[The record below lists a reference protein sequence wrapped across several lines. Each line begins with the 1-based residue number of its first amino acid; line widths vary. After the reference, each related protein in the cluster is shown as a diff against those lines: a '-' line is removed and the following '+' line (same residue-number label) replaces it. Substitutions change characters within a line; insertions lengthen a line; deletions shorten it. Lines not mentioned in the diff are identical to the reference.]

1 MIVGVAQFEK
11 LFRKAASL
19 DVDKNDL
26 KRLSDFVVRKLAD
39 MLIVAKASAKQNDR
53 DVIFLYDLPITKGL
67 QETIHE
73 FKKLEEEIEL
83 KPILNELAKLP
94 DYDVVLS
101 VDVEDRLPEI
111 VGSLIIALAKT
122 MKIIDPNL
130 KNPQTEHWE
139 KAEAIFNMLL

>member
-1 MIVGVAQFEK
+1 MIIGVAQFEK

-26 KRLSDFVVRKLAD
+26 KRMSDFIVRKLAD
-39 MLIVAKASAKQNDR
+39 MLIVAKAAAKQNDR

-67 QETIHE
+67 QETIQE

-101 VDVEDRLPEI
+101 VDVEERLPEI
-111 VGSLIIALAKT
+111 VGALIIALART
-122 MKIIDPNL
+122 MKVIDPGL
-130 KNPQTEHWE
+130 KNPQTEHWDR
-139 KAEAIFNMLL
+139 AEEIFNLLL

>member
-1 MIVGVAQFEK
+1 MIIGVAQFEK

-26 KRLSDFVVRKLAD
+26 KRMSDFIVRKLAD
-39 MLIVAKASAKQNDR
+39 MLIVAKAAAKQNDR

-67 QETIHE
+67 QETIQE

-101 VDVEDRLPEI
+101 VDVEERLPEI
-111 VGSLIIALAKT
+111 VGALIIALART
-122 MKIIDPNL
+122 MKVIDPGL
-130 KNPQTEHWE
+130 KNPQTEHWDR
-139 KAEAIFNMLL
+139 AEEIFNMLL

>member
-19 DVDKNDL
+19 NVDKNDL

-83 KPILNELAKLP
+83 KPILIELAKLP

-101 VDVEDRLPEI
+101 VEVEERLPEI

-122 MKIIDPNL
+122 MKIIEPDL

>member
-1 MIVGVAQFEK
+1 MIIGVAQFEK

-26 KRLSDFVVRKLAD
+26 KRMSDFIVRKLAD
-39 MLIVAKASAKQNDR
+39 MLIVAKAAAKQNDR

-67 QETIHE
+67 QETIQE

-101 VDVEDRLPEI
+101 VDVEERLPEI
-111 VGSLIIALAKT
+111 VGALIIALART
-122 MKIIDPNL
+122 MKVIDPGL
-130 KNPQTEHWE
+130 KNPQTEHWNR
-139 KAEAIFNMLL
+139 AEEIFNMLL